1 MDQLFLQIRFSY
13 VLNVCHLLK
22 ADHVLCLREY
32 INQFSRKHFI
42 LFQMSL
48 LIEVLNAFST
58 ICKLFQQLKFQLLRD
73 DLLFQCRFIY
83 LFFFFVIF
91 QKNYDIDYLK
101 FFMFYR
107 MVDKCLMTQGQQRS
121 IFWQEAGHWEIC
133 SYQHNQPR
141 QITFE
146 D

>member
-1 MDQLFLQIRFSY
+1 MHFPQYVNYFSNLSFSYFVMIYCFNADLFLIF
-13 VLNVCHLLK
+13 
-22 ADHVLCLREY
+22 
-32 INQFSRKHFI
+32 
-42 LFQMSL
+42 
-48 LIEVLNAFST
+48 
-58 ICKLFQQLKFQLLRD
+58 
-73 DLLFQCRFIY
+73 
-83 LFFFFVIF
+83 FFFFVIF